1 MVMEH
6 YEKISQKARQDIKIA
21 DHMLNVTYKFIDD
34 PKMLLSVTYR
44 LMSAVTNTMGTVLY
58 YERMYKRIPPFQ
70 DDFDSMY
77 NMFKS
82 RCTKRYNINVEYIKL
97 IEELREILK
106 QHKKSPVEFSRSKKF
121 IICSENFRMK
131 VIKAE
136 DIKNYINKAKL
147 FQTEAERMVDLN
159 GRNNA

>member
-1 MVMEH
+1 MEH

>member
-6 YEKISQKARQDIKIA
+6 YEKISQKAKQDVKIA
-21 DHMLNVTYKFIDD
+21 DHMINVTYKLVDD
-34 PKMLLSVTYR
+34 PKMLLSVIHR
-44 LMSAVTNTMGTVLY
+44 LMSAVTNTMATVLY
-58 YERMYKRIPPFQ
+58 YERFYKRIPPFQ

-82 RCTKRYNINVEYIKL
+82 RCIKNYNINVEYIKL
-97 IEELREILK
+97 IEDLREILK
-106 QHKKSPVEFSRSKKF
+106 QHKNSPVEFARSNKF
-121 IICSENFRMK
+121 VICSEDYRMK

-147 FQTEAERMVDLN
+147 FQKEAEKMVNLN
-159 GRNNA
+159 GRNNV